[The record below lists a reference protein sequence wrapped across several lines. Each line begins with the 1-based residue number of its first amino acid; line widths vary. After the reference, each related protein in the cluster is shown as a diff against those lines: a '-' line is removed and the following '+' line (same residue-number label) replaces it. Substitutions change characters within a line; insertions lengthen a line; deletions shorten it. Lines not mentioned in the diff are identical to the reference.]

1 MSRDTIPRAPWLMR
15 SGASRLR
22 WSVVGALVL
31 FATGA
36 SPDSGTASD
45 AGAPAA
51 PPHVKNADAPVS
63 LQGDTMPWQRS
74 GSVTL
79 PARQAEATAFP
90 AAPPDPSGPPRLT
103 VVRYVSGLIRAP
115 ADQYVVPRCQ
125 GQYLVPVKVG
135 EESNH
140 RVVYVVSAP
149 LYVRIPPGEKLYC
162 SLLRVPAETRYPVAL
177 DDASF
182 QFVASGY
189 QVFVR

>member
-1 MSRDTIPRAPWLMR
+1 
-15 SGASRLR
+15 
-22 WSVVGALVL
+22 
-31 FATGA
+31 
-36 SPDSGTASD
+36 
-45 AGAPAA
+45 
-51 PPHVKNADAPVS
+51 
-63 LQGDTMPWQRS
+63 MPWQRS
-74 GSVTL
+74 GSITL
-79 PARQAEATAFP
+79 PARQAEATGFP

-135 EESNH
+135 EEGNH
-140 RVVYVVSAP
+140 RVVYIVSAP
-149 LYVRIPPGEKLYC
+149 LYARVPPGERFYC
-162 SLLRVPAETRYPVAL
+162 SLLRVPAETQYPVAI